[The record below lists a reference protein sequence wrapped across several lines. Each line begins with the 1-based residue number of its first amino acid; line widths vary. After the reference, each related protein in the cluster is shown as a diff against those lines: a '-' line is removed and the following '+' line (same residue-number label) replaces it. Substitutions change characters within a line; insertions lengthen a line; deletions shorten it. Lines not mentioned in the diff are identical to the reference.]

1 MTEASWEQSKNN
13 INMQDTKLPEAFRK
27 YFWDVSFDELSLNKY
42 PGFIAERL
50 LNYGDLHAMKWLL
63 SQTEKKFIKS
73 LTESS
78 RNLNTKT
85 KNYWETILK

>member
-1 MTEASWEQSKNN
+1 MPNKKT
-13 INMQDTKLPEAFRK
+13 DTLPEKFRK
-27 YFWDVSFDELSLNKY
+27 YFWDVSFDDLSFNKY

-63 SQTEKKFIKS
+63 SHTEKKLIKT

-78 RNLNTKT
+78 RNLNVKT
-85 KNYWETILK
+85 KNYWKTILK